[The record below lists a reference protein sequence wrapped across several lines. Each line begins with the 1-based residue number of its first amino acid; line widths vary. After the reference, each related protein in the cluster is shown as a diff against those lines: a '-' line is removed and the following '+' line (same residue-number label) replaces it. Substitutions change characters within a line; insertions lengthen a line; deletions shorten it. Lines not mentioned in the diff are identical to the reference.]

1 MTRRSHGG
9 PTSAP
14 SDTPSPAT
22 PATTPCRQRE
32 VVWGTAYR
40 LTTWYASAYP
50 ADYDAAEVLY
60 VCDRCFKYMRQ
71 ETTLHRHLAEC
82 QQLVPPGLE
91 LYSDHGQP
99 SPPIK
104 QPHQP
109 RLQSLRIYEVDG
121 KAHKLY
127 AQNLSLFGKLFLE
140 NKTVSYDIDRFYFYV
155 LTRAFTTEGV
165 TTVQVLGYFSKEKAS
180 LEHHNLACIIVFPP
194 FQGQG
199 HGQLL
204 IDLSYALTRR
214 ECRPGTP
221 ERPLSAQA
229 EHSYR
234 KYWQKAVLSA
244 LHEHSREYYALDRL
258 CRQTGMTGDD
268 VMTTLQRLG
277 LVQHWHSRTVLC
289 IPKDAL
295 QQCFDSVDI
304 SRFPVLKPK
313 ALRDWTW
320 DSVTP

>member
-1 MTRRSHGG
+1 MARRNHGG

-14 SDTPSPAT
+14 SGTPSPAT
-22 PATTPCRQRE
+22 PAATPGRQRE
-32 VVWGTAYR
+32 IVWGSAYQ

-50 ADYDAAEVLY
+50 AEYDSAEVLHI
-60 VCDRCFKYMRQ
+60 CDRCFKYMRK
-71 ETTLHRHLAEC
+71 EATLHRHLAEC
-82 QQLVPPGLE
+82 QQLTPPGLE

-99 SPPIK
+99 SQPTK
-104 QPHQP
+104 QLHQP
-109 RLQSLRIYEVDG
+109 RLQSLRIFEVDG

-127 AQNLSLFGKLFLE
+127 GQNLALFGKLFLE

-155 LTRAFTTEGV
+155 LTRTFTSDGV
-165 TTVQVLGYFSKEKAS
+165 TAVQVLGYFSKEKAS
-180 LEHHNLACIIVFPP
+180 LEQHNLACIVVFPP

-204 IDLSYALTRR
+204 IDLSYTLTRR
-214 ECRPGTP
+214 EGGSGTP

-229 EHSYR
+229 ERSYR
-234 KYWQKAVLSA
+234 TYWQKAVLSA

-268 VMTTLQRLG
+268 VMTTLYRLG
-277 LVQHWHSRTVLC
+277 LVQHWHSQAVLC
-289 IPKDAL
+289 IPKDDL
-295 QQCFDSVDI
+295 QQRIDRVNI
-304 SRFPVLKPK
+304 SRFPILKPR

-320 DSVTP
+320 DSVSP